1 MERMKQPVAVI
12 FDRLGPY
19 HCARLRAAAKHGPL
33 LAVEVVRK
41 DTTYQWDV
49 VKEDSALRRFTLF
62 PECNGRDP
70 SVSEVR
76 RRLWSWLDRERPSVV
91 ALPGWSC
98 AASFAALLW
107 CARRGIPTVL
117 MSDSQFDDRPRNAV
131 LESIKK
137 RVVRLTGA
145 AFVGGQPQFQY
156 VQMLGALPERVFV
169 GYAVVDNEHF
179 AQGTDAIRRDP
190 DSRSRLHLPE
200 RFFLASCRF
209 IPQKNLP
216 RLLASYA
223 RYRREG
229 PDAWDLVLL
238 GDGPL
243 GGQVRSTLRQLGLE
257 RSVLLPGF
265 KQYKELPAYYAL
277 ANALV
282 LPSVSETW
290 GLVVNEAMVAGIPV
304 LVSARCGCA
313 RDLVHEGRNGWTFDP
328 FDVEALTELMI
339 RVSRLTPEERLAMGR
354 ASQEIIARWKPET
367 FAEGLWRAVEAAQ
380 AAPRTS
386 LSVLD
391 RAFLWLLV
399 HR

>member
-12 FDRLGPY
+12 FNRLGPY
-19 HCARLRAAAKHGPL
+19 HCARLRAAARWGPL
-33 LAVEVVRK
+33 VAVEVVRK
-41 DTTYQWDV
+41 DTTYQWDLV
-49 VKEDSALRRFTLF
+49 GDDSTFRWFTLF
-62 PECNGRDP
+62 PECDGQQP
-70 SVSEVR
+70 VAGEVS

-98 AASFAALLW
+98 AESLAALLW

-117 MSDSQFDDRPRNAV
+117 MSESQSEDRRRSATIEWV
-131 LESIKK
+131 KK
-137 RVVRLTGA
+137 RVVRLSGA
-145 AFVGGQPQFQY
+145 ALVGGQSHVRY
-156 VQMLGALPERVFV
+156 LGMLGFPLERVFT
-169 GYAVVDNEHF
+169 GYDVVDNDHF
-179 AQGTDAIRRDP
+179 AQGADTVRRDS

-257 RSVLLPGF
+257 RAVLLPGF

-277 ANALV
+277 ANAFV
-282 LPSVSETW
+282 LPSVSEPW
-290 GLVVNEAMVAGIPV
+290 GLVVNEAMASGVPV
-304 LVSARCGCA
+304 LVSTRCGCA
-313 RDLVHEGRNGWTFDP
+313 RDLVHEERNGWTFDP
-328 FDVEALTELMI
+328 FDVEGLAELML
-339 RVSRLTPEERLAMGR
+339 RVSRLSPEQRLAMGR
-354 ASQEIIARWKPET
+354 AGQEIMARWTPET
-367 FAEGLWRAVEAAQ
+367 FAKGLWRAVEAAQ
-380 AAPRTS
+380 AAPQPS
-386 LSVLD
+386 LCALD
-391 RAFLWLLV
+391 RALLPLLL